1 MRIAVVLPAH
11 NESRTIGPVIGQ
23 IHQVLPQAQV
33 IVVEDTSSDDT
44 CGVAMRAG
52 AWVLQ
57 LPNNLGYGGAV
68 QTGLRYAYRQGFDV
82 AVQMDADGQHDP
94 ADLPVLLAPVIAGEA
109 DMVLG
114 SRFLGRADYHVP
126 VLRRLGMG
134 LFAWIGSAAL
144 QRRVTDPTTGFQA
157 HSRRV
162 LRYFSKFHYH
172 SDYLNPDTSI
182 VLAFRGYRVR
192 EVPVV
197 MKERVAGTS
206 MFAGRFAPAM
216 YVLKMFLTILVVV
229 LREKIFRP
237 PAEERAL

>member
-1 MRIAVVLPAH
+1 MKIAVVMPAH
-11 NESRTIGPVIGQ
+11 NESRTIGPVIAKV
-23 IHQVLPQAQV
+23 HEVLPEAQV
-33 IVVEDTSSDDT
+33 IVVEDTSTDDT
-44 CGVAMRAG
+44 ARVAKQAG

-94 ADLPVLLAPVIAGEA
+94 ADLPGLLAPVLAGDA
-109 DMVLG
+109 DVVLG

-126 VLRRLGMG
+126 QLRRLGMR
-134 LFAWIGSAAL
+134 LFAWIATTAL
-144 QRRVTDPTTGFQA
+144 RQRLTDPTTGFQA

-162 LRYFSKFHYH
+162 LRYFAHFYYH

-182 VLAFRGYRVR
+182 LLAFRGYRIR

-206 MFAGRFAPAM
+206 MFAGRFAPAL
-216 YVLKMFLTILVVV
+216 YVVKMFLTILVVV
-229 LREKIFRP
+229 LREKIFRAP
-237 PAEERAL
+237 EEEKV